1 MHLWVVWE
9 IATGGVG
16 RSVNWDDMLELSV
29 ILQSMQIP
37 QIYANDREV
46 IAFTGSKTV
55 AHFFCT
61 LECNYR
67 RLNTKWIYCIF
78 IFIQNK
84 KIITRII
91 FLFNV
96 AWQNFVGNNLKKTS
110 LQDSCINN
118 FNCSG
123 WSFTYSGNIRK
134 WFFYV
139 GKSVSFTRVICSVFS
154 LFQSLPVCIY
164 SVQFQEPD
172 RGKSA
177 QKVNEN
183 AWRKPEII
191 IYYAWF
197 FFIIYARL
205 MS

>member
-1 MHLWVVWE
+1 MSSYASMSSLRNSNRRCWE
-9 IATGGVG
+9 VSQLRWYAWIKRNIA
-16 RSVNWDDMLELSV
+16 E
-29 ILQSMQIP
+29 
-37 QIYANDREV
+37 YANTSNLCKWPRGYC
-46 IAFTGSKTV
+46 FHWFKTV

-139 GKSVSFTRVICSVFS
+139 GKCVSFTRVICSVFS

-164 SVQFQEPD
+164 SVQF
-172 RGKSA
+172 
-177 QKVNEN
+177 
-183 AWRKPEII
+183 
-191 IYYAWF
+191 
-197 FFIIYARL
+197 
-205 MS
+205 